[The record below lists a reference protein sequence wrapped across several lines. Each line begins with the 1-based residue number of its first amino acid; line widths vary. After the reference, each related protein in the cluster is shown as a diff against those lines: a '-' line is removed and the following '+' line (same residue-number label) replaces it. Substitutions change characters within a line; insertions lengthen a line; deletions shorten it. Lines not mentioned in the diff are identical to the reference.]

1 MTNIQKHIDGS
12 NKKYRCCVFFF
23 IYPFYFSKKYLIK
36 INKIIEKPGHNQ
48 NVIDGIKYDWQ
59 EIIDG

>member
-48 NVIDGIKYDWQ
+48 YVIDGIKYD
-59 EIIDG
+59 